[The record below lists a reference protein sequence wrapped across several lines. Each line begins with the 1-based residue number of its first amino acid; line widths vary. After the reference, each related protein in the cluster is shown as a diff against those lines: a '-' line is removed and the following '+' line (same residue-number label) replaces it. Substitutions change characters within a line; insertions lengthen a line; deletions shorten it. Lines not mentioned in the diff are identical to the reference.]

1 MDVIKLLEYL
11 QEILETSSK
20 LPMSNK
26 VMVNKKEVN
35 EVIEQIINCLPDEL
49 KKAAWICDEKEKII
63 RDAQEQAEEIKR
75 EAVEVIRKKIEN
87 HDLVRS
93 AEEKSE
99 KIIFNAQKKSKII
112 KNGTK
117 EYSLGVLQQI
127 DNNVNQTYDSFMK
140 NIEKE
145 MDNFKMNVETQLKE
159 TISNLEANI
168 DEINKL

>member
-26 VMVNKKEVN
+26 IMVNKKEVN
-35 EVIEQIINCLPDEL
+35 EIIEQIINCLPDEL

-63 RDAQEQAEEIKR
+63 RDAQEQAEEIKK
-75 EAVEVIRKKIEN
+75 EAVEVIRRKIET
-87 HDLVRS
+87 HDLVKS
-93 AEEKSE
+93 AEDKGE
-99 KIIFNAQKKSKII
+99 KIIFNAQKKAKII
-112 KNGTK
+112 KSGTK
-117 EYSLGVLQQI
+117 EYSLGVLHQI
-127 DNNVNQTYDSFMK
+127 DSNINETYDNFMK
-140 NIEKE
+140 NMEKE
-145 MDNFKMNVETQLKE
+145 MDNFKMNVENQLKE